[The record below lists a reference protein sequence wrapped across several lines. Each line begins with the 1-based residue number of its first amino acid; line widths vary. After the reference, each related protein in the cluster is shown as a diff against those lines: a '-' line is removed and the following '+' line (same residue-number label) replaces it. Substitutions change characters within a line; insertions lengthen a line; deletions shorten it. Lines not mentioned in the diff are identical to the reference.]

1 MNSELQLRRDFIF
14 VNKVTSDSHLLA
26 TKYQDLFEKSSE
38 GGDSRCT
45 GNAFDQ
51 IRWLKS
57 GARGGGGVTVST
69 CVLEDMHMSFV
80 LVRMSKSVEWMCEAF
95 FGTACRFPASAE

>member
-57 GARGGGGVTVST
+57 GARGGGG
-69 CVLEDMHMSFV
+69 
-80 LVRMSKSVEWMCEAF
+80 
-95 FGTACRFPASAE
+95 G

>member
-1 MNSELQLRRDFIF
+1 MAQEWS
-14 VNKVTSDSHLLA
+14 
-26 TKYQDLFEKSSE
+26 
-38 GGDSRCT
+38 T
-45 GNAFDQ
+45 G
-51 IRWLKS
+51 
-57 GARGGGGVTVST
+57 GGGGVTVST